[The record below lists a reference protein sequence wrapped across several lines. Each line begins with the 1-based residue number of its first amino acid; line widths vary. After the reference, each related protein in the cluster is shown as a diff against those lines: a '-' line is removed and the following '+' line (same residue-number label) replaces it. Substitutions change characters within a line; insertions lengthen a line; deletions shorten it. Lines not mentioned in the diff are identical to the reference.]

1 MLRTETHGDVTRLRF
16 TSLASRSMGYEVSAY
31 LTRGVLVDTGFPR
44 VGGDLAAW
52 LRTHRPAGAL
62 VTHYHE
68 DHAGNVDRLV
78 ALGLPVGLPDGTLER
93 LIDPVPIGFYRR
105 YCWGVARRLQAPPEP
120 FEHPV
125 LQLLPA
131 RGHSPEHH
139 VVWDAENGT
148 VFGGDLFIGVKV
160 RIAHPGEDIRGQ
172 VVALR
177 RIAALGPKRLFDA
190 HRGPVPDPVS
200 QLTAKADWMEEM
212 IEAIDRRVR
221 EGWSET
227 AIRDA
232 VLGREDLTGWV
243 SRGDYARLNFVRS
256 VLASTPAATAQ

>member
-1 MLRTETHGDVTRLRF
+1 MLRTETHGDVTRLNF

-31 LTRGVLVDTGFPR
+31 VTRGVLVDTGFPR

-52 LRTHRPAGAL
+52 VSRHRPEGAL

-68 DHAGNVDRLV
+68 DHAGNVDRLA
-78 ALGLPVGLPDGTLER
+78 ALGVPVGFPVGTVAR
-93 LIDPVPIGFYRR
+93 LTDLAPIGWYRR
-105 YCWGVARRLQAPPEP
+105 FCWGSARSLESAPPP
-120 FEHPV
+120 FEHPA
-125 LQLLPA
+125 LQLVPA

-139 VVWDAENGT
+139 VVWDAERET

-160 RIAHPGEDIRGQ
+160 RLAHPGEDVRAQ
-172 VVALR
+172 VEALR
-177 RIAALGPKRLFDA
+177 RIAGLGPKRFFDA
-190 HRGPVPDPVS
+190 HRGPVPDAVA

-212 IEAIDRRVR
+212 IHAIEQRAR
-221 EGWSET
+221 EGWSAT

-232 VLGREDLTGWV
+232 VLGPEDLTGWV

-256 VLASTPAATAQ
+256 VLDSTSTPPKQ